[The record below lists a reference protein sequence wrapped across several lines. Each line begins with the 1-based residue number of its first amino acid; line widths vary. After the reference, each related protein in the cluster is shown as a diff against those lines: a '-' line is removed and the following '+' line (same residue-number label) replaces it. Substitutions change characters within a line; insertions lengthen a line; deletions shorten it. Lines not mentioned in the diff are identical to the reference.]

1 MHELTRRELGAGILA
16 GIAFP
21 FPAHAATV
29 IDVRTHGAR
38 GDGKAIDST
47 AINAAIA
54 AAASRP
60 GGGTVLVPAGRYR
73 CFSIRLRSRVTL
85 SLAKGAVIEAAEGL
99 GYDMPEDIEQLYQ
112 DFGHS
117 HWRNSLIWGDDVQD
131 VAIVGS
137 GMIHGV
143 GLTRDGPGARWKA
156 QTGERPLSMRGMS
169 AQDIGK
175 LEPDAA
181 AMRGRGNKAI
191 ALKNG
196 RNIHLSGFAMLK
208 CGHFAI
214 LATGTQ
220 GLTIR
225 DLSIDTDR
233 DGIDLDCVRDVVVE
247 RCRVN
252 TPNDDAIVVKAS
264 YALGRNVAA
273 ENIVVRNCAVSGFD
287 LGTMLDGMRG
297 TTQLLAP
304 DRDRPTGRIKLGTES
319 NGGYRNILIE
329 DCSFTHC
336 RGLALETVDGGVM
349 ENVVARRLTMQDVT
363 TAPIFL
369 RLGDRRRGPT
379 GTAIGAIRGVH
390 LSQIVATGI
399 DHRYAAGIAGL
410 PDHPIEDVSLT
421 DIRLSYRGGG
431 TAGDAARR
439 PEEHAA
445 AYPEPSMFG
454 VLPAWGLWMRQAR
467 GMRIDGLELSTTTPD
482 ARPPFVSEDVAD
494 VHVTRTPLWRS

>member
-439 PEEHAA
+439 PEEDAA

>member
-1 MHELTRRELGAGILA
+1 
-16 GIAFP
+16 
-21 FPAHAATV
+21 
-29 IDVRTHGAR
+29 
-38 GDGKAIDST
+38 
-47 AINAAIA
+47 
-54 AAASRP
+54 
-60 GGGTVLVPAGRYR
+60 
-73 CFSIRLRSRVTL
+73 
-85 SLAKGAVIEAAEGL
+85 
-99 GYDMPEDIEQLYQ
+99 
-112 DFGHS
+112 
-117 HWRNSLIWGDDVQD
+117 
-131 VAIVGS
+131 
-137 GMIHGV
+137 
-143 GLTRDGPGARWKA
+143 
-156 QTGERPLSMRGMS
+156 
-169 AQDIGK
+169 
-175 LEPDAA
+175 
-181 AMRGRGNKAI
+181 MRGRGNKAI
-191 ALKNG
+191 ALRTG
-196 RNIHLSGFAMLK
+196 RNVNLTGFTMRK

-225 DLSIDTDR
+225 DLTIDTDR

-264 YALGRNVAA
+264 DALGRKVAA
-273 ENIVVRNCAVSGFD
+273 ENIVIRHCAVSGFD
-287 LGTMLDGMRG
+287 LGTLLDGTRL

-369 RLGDRRRGPT
+369 RLGDRRRGPP
-379 GTAIGAIRGVH
+379 GTAIGAIRGVRI
-390 LSQIVATGI
+390 SEIVATGI

-410 PDHPIEDVSLT
+410 PGHPIEDVSLT

-431 TAGDAARR
+431 TAADAART
-439 PEEHAA
+439 PEEHVA

-454 VLPAWGLWMRQAR
+454 VLPAWGLWMRHAR
-467 GMRIDGLELSTTTPD
+467 GVAIDRLELSTETPD
-482 ARPPFVSEDVAD
+482 ARPPIVADDVAAL
-494 VHVTRTPLWRS
+494 HVMRTPSWRG